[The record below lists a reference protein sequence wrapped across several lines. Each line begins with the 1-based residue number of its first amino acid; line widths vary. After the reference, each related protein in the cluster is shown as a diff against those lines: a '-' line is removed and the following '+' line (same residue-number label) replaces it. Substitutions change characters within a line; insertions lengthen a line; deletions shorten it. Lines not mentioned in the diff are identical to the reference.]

1 MCNVPRPLRPSAPAQ
16 AAAPPPPAPVADEAV
31 ATDGTIVSGDQ
42 SRRRARVQGRSQN
55 ILTGPR
61 GVTQEANLGTR
72 TLLGG

>member
-1 MCNVPRPLRPSAPAQ
+1 MCPPRSRSRAPAA
-16 AAAPPPPAPVADEAV
+16 AAAPPPPPPPAPAPVAD
-31 ATDGTIVSGDQ
+31 DGTIVSGDQ
-42 SRRRARVQGRSQN
+42 SRRRARVQGRRGN